1 MNPSLLSPARL
12 RVVLATAAVV
22 GWAMF
27 AIIAFRAFQATPRA
41 SGFDL
46 ELLIA
51 GGRHVAAGQSPYAA
65 AMLAGRSVEIA
76 TLFYSYPPLVA
87 QAFSL
92 LAWLP
97 SGAIFAAAVAL
108 ASVAAVAVG
117 GAIASVI
124 RSTAAARGLLLPLA
138 AALPFWFPFTV
149 GMLFGNLDIFFPA
162 LYGLVLIP
170 AILPA
175 RAEHEDR
182 WVVIAGIAL
191 ALASVTK
198 LHPAVLGLWFLVRGA
213 VELRRG
219 DERRP
224 FGPVRLPRSWRVAA
238 VAIVAVA
245 VLVGTSLLV
254 GGTGPWAEYVS
265 VLRAGASVD
274 LLDSRNLGPAVQLV
288 MLLGLPPSAVGPI
301 QVVILIAALVV
312 TTVAA
317 LSVKDPLESL
327 LWAAIASFVVL
338 PVTWFHH
345 FAALIP
351 FGVAALV
358 RADLADRQTR
368 QRFIGLVIASFAIGA
383 IGFGQPP
390 TWLLGP
396 IFLAGARLSRPR
408 LEPART

>member
-1 MNPSLLSPARL
+1 MLL
-12 RVVLATAAVV
+12 TAGVV
-22 GWAMF
+22 GWATF
-27 AIIAFRAFQATPRA
+27 AIIAARAYHGTPPG

-51 GGRHVAAGQSPYAA
+51 GGRKVASGHTPYVE

-87 QAFSL
+87 QAFAL

-97 SGAIFAAAVAL
+97 SGVIYALAVAAA
-108 ASVAAVAVG
+108 SGAAVAVG
-117 GAIASVI
+117 GAVARVARSASAGQAV
-124 RSTAAARGLLLPLA
+124 LLPLA
-138 AALPFWFPFTV
+138 ALLPFWFPYTV

-162 LYGLVLIP
+162 LYGLVLVP
-170 AILPA
+170 AIQPA
-175 RAEHEDR
+175 RAEREDR
-182 WVVIAGIAL
+182 WVVLAGVAL

-213 VELRRG
+213 VEWQRG
-219 DERRP
+219 DERRA
-224 FGPVRLPRSWRVAA
+224 FGPLGLPRSWRVVG
-238 VAIVAVA
+238 VAILTVG
-245 VLVGTSLLV
+245 VLVGASLLV
-254 GGTGPWAEYVS
+254 GGFGPWGEYVS

-274 LLDSRNLGPAVQLV
+274 LLDTRNLGPAVQLV
-288 MLLGLPPSAVGPI
+288 MLLGLGPSAVGPI
-301 QVVILIAALVV
+301 QVVVLIGALAVTIIAALRVR
-312 TTVAA
+312 
-317 LSVKDPLESL
+317 DPLESL

-358 RADLADRQTR
+358 RVNPADPRTRRRLLGLA
-368 QRFIGLVIASFAIGA
+368 IASYAIAA

-390 TWLLGP
+390 TWLLAP
-396 IFLAGARLSRPR
+396 VFLAGARLSRPAPDAVR
-408 LEPART
+408 S